1 MKASRER
8 KPPPNGF
15 RSKSRFRE
23 SGKRKERKT
32 KGMGHLGL
40 WVLPSLVVL
49 YIPLENGAEQEKKA
63 GARFAFS
70 TLVCVAVEWQLLF
83 ISYLAYVVLTVLSHV
98 YFYGTLVR
106 KDYRIPNWI
115 LIGWIGG
122 RSWVLLSSETCGDH
136 LLQNPIPTTFG
147 DEMGWVK
154 ILPVGSC

>member
-32 KGMGHLGL
+32 MGTGHLGL

-70 TLVCVAVEWQLLF
+70 TLVFVVVECQLLF
-83 ISYLAYVVLTVLSHV
+83 ISYLVYVVLTVLSHV
-98 YFYGTLVR
+98 YFYGALVR
-106 KDYRIPNWI
+106 KII
-115 LIGWIGG
+115 GFLIG
-122 RSWVLLSSETCGDH
+122 SSSGE
-136 LLQNPIPTTFG
+136 
-147 DEMGWVK
+147 
-154 ILPVGSC
+154 